1 MYIYMY
7 IYVRSNK
14 WEILLEKK
22 RGGAYLVELMLS
34 PLTRT
39 STIYKRKKKIEAA
52 ELCDCEKDKR
62 QLINYKNYYN

>member
-1 MYIYMY
+1 
-7 IYVRSNK
+7 
-14 WEILLEKK
+14 
-22 RGGAYLVELMLS
+22 MLS

-62 QLINYKNYYN
+62 QLINYKNYYNNINILLLMLLRSKNDNQVN